1 MITIEGTR
9 VQKIEK
15 RSQGRVRIPP
25 SGLEIR
31 YSDGTGVYREF
42 VAQLLNLDHR
52 GLGVSAEQ
60 ALRQHSQVSIL
71 MKWEG
76 LLIEQKCSVRWCRPT
91 KNGHYRIGLN
101 LLGIPRLVGEDSGK

>member
-1 MITIEGTR
+1 MITIEGT
-9 VQKIEK
+9 IEK
-15 RSQGRVRIPP
+15 RSQGRLRIPP

-60 ALRQHSQVSIL
+60 ALRQHSEVSIL
-71 MKWEG
+71 MKWDG
-76 LLIEQKCSVRWCRPT
+76 LRIEQRCSVRWCRPT
-91 KNGHYRIGLN
+91 NSGHYRIGLH
-101 LLGIPRLVGEDSGK
+101 LLGEPMLMGEDTGK